1 MNNIHFSDSVIISLY
16 FFSLLYI
23 GIIHQNNKNPSQ
35 NDFILSGRRLSL
47 TGFIA
52 TLVTTW
58 YGAILGIGENTF
70 LYGLQTWFIFSLP
83 YYIFALIYALWVA
96 PKVSEYGSLSIPDHF
111 RKYYGES
118 VGIIAAIL
126 ITFLASPAPYILSM
140 GILLQF
146 LLGID
151 LGLALL
157 IATVFSIIYI
167 WNGGFSAVVRTD
179 ILQFILMFFGFFL
192 LLGYLWQRIG
202 DPITILQTLPEKF
215 LDPLG
220 GNTFQYLMVW
230 FFIAA
235 WTFID
240 PGFFQR
246 CAAAD
251 SKDTAKKGI
260 LIAIGFWAVFDCLTI
275 LCGLYAIGYLQND
288 QALLTYP
295 LLAINILPAGMFGI
309 FIIGVLATL
318 MSTIDSLSLIS
329 AITFGRDI
337 LWRISKYPQDSNPI
351 PFIRRGLVII
361 SVISLFL
368 AFLIPSVVQLFYTLG
383 SILIPGLILP
393 FLWTMNKTKILNDEN
408 FTINWIMVPVMVS
421 VVWFSISKLTG
432 STFLGIEPFYP
443 GMGASFIYLILL
455 QVRGKYGY

>member
-1 MNNIHFSDSVIISLY
+1 M
-16 FFSLLYI
+16 
-23 GIIHQNNKNPSQ
+23 
-35 NDFILSGRRLSL
+35 
-47 TGFIA
+47 
-52 TLVTTW
+52 
-58 YGAILGIGENTF
+58 
-70 LYGLQTWFIFSLP
+70 
-83 YYIFALIYALWVA
+83 
-96 PKVSEYGSLSIPDHF
+96 
-111 RKYYGES
+111 
-118 VGIIAAIL
+118 GIIAAIL

-157 IATVFSIIYI
+157 IATVFSIMYI

-251 SKDTAKKGI
+251 SKDTAK
-260 LIAIGFWAVFDCLTI
+260 
-275 LCGLYAIGYLQND
+275 
-288 QALLTYP
+288 
-295 LLAINILPAGMFGI
+295 
-309 FIIGVLATL
+309 
-318 MSTIDSLSLIS
+318 LSLV
-329 AITFGRDI
+329 F
-337 LWRISKYPQDSNPI
+337 
-351 PFIRRGLVII
+351 
-361 SVISLFL
+361 
-368 AFLIPSVVQLFYTLG
+368 
-383 SILIPGLILP
+383 
-393 FLWTMNKTKILNDEN
+393 
-408 FTINWIMVPVMVS
+408 
-421 VVWFSISKLTG
+421 
-432 STFLGIEPFYP
+432 
-443 GMGASFIYLILL
+443 
-455 QVRGKYGY
+455 

>member
-1 MNNIHFSDSVIISLY
+1 MNNIHFLDWAIMSLY
-16 FFSLLYI
+16 LFSLIYI
-23 GIIHQNNKNPSQ
+23 GIIRQKDKNLSQ
-35 NDFILSGRRLSL
+35 TDFILSGRRLSL

-70 LYGLQTWFIFSLP
+70 LYGVQTWFIFSLP
-83 YYIFALIYALWVA
+83 YYIFALMYAIWLA
-96 PKVSEYGSLSIPDHF
+96 PRISEHGFLSIPDHF
-111 RKYYGES
+111 RTYFGEK
-118 VGIIAAIL
+118 VGIISAIL
-126 ITFLASPAPYILSM
+126 ITFLSSPAPYILSM

-146 LLGID
+146 LFGIN

-157 IATVFSIIYI
+157 ISTIFSIIYI

-179 ILQFILMFFGFFL
+179 LLQFILMFFGFFL

-202 DPITILQTLPEKF
+202 DPFTILQTLPEKF

-220 GNTFQYLMVW
+220 GNTLQYIMVW

-251 SKDTAKKGI
+251 SKKTAKKGI

-275 LCGLYAIGYLQND
+275 LCGLYAISHLQNGH
-288 QALLTYP
+288 ALLTYP
-295 LLAINILPAGMFGI
+295 LLAMNILPVGMFGL
-309 FIIGVLATL
+309 FIIGILATL

-337 LWRISKYPQDSNPI
+337 LWRITKPSKDSDPI

-383 SILIPGLILP
+383 STLIPGLILP
-393 FLWTMNKTKILNDEN
+393 FLWTMNSKKTLNDEY
-408 FTINWIMVPVMVS
+408 FSIGWVLIPIMVS
-421 VVWFSISKLTG
+421 VVWFLLSRLKG

-443 GMGASFIYLILL
+443 GMMISSLYLISLKI
-455 QVRGKYGY
+455 RGKHGY